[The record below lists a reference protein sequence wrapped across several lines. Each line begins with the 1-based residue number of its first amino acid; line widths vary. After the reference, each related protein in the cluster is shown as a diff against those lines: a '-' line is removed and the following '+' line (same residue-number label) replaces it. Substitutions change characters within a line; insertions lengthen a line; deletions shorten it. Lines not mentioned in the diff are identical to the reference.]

1 MQSLL
6 NHSRGPSPS
15 PPQVRNLQGPSLEQC
30 LELRVRSV
38 QEKGFVNYYGEQRF
52 GVEGAAVN
60 AHDIGLAMLKG
71 DHVSVC
77 SMRCEGGVRGVRV
90 V

>member
-1 MQSLL
+1 M
-6 NHSRGPSPS
+6 
-15 PPQVRNLQGPSLEQC
+15 
-30 LELRVRSV
+30 RSV

-52 GVEGAAVN
+52 GMEGAAVN

-77 SMRCEGGVRGVRV
+77 RMRCEGVRVCEDGVRV